1 MLMVLGKEMERSVLS
16 IDEKDIKLMLVRV
29 AV

>member
-1 MLMVLGKEMERSVLS
+1 MVLGKEMARSVLS